1 MVREHWVERG
11 SSQKGVTNNAEIG
24 ASLMVYVTGFRRGVI
39 SR

>member
-24 ASLMVYVTGFRRGVI
+24 EFLYVTGFPEGVI